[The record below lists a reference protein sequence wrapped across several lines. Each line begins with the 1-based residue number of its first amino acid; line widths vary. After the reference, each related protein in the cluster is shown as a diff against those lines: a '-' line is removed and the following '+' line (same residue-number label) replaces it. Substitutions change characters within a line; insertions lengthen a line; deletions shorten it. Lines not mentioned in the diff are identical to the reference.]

1 MLTALPFLIIL
12 QNAKCTDLKPSGN
25 PESLPEILTKLNI

>member
-1 MLTALPFLIIL
+1 MLTALHFFFIL

-25 PESLPEILTKLNI
+25 PESLPEI